1 MLGGETSS
9 AFVLCLPLKIK
20 KTLALLTPTPAAA
33 TDRILLSINPEKGM
47 ANMAKKRIPRCL
59 QLITLLCLI
68 SWCSGCAALHG
79 LRESPK
85 ISVADIQVQQAGLM
99 ENAFL
104 LQLRV
109 MNPND
114 VAIDLKAITCSL
126 TLDGKPFARGVAD
139 SNQRI
144 EAYSSTMVPVSVYS
158 SVVDMAGAL
167 ARLLQA
173 GVRLDDPAQYGL
185 EGTAILSGHG
195 FEVEKDITSKGELS
209 WQRLKESF
217 TGD

>member
-1 MLGGETSS
+1 M
-9 AFVLCLPLKIK
+9 V
-20 KTLALLTPTPAAA
+20 
-33 TDRILLSINPEKGM
+33 
-47 ANMAKKRIPRCL
+47 NMAQKSIVRCL
-59 QLITLLCLI
+59 HLLVLLFLI
-68 SWCSGCAALHG
+68 SGAGGCAALYG

-85 ISVADIQVQQAGLM
+85 ISVADIQVQQAGLL

-114 VAIDLKAITCSL
+114 VAIDLKAITCNL
-126 TLDGKPFARGVAD
+126 TLDGRPFARGVTD

-158 SVVDMAGAL
+158 SAVDMAGAL

-173 GVRLDDPAQYGL
+173 GVRMDDPAKYAL
-185 EGTAILSGHG
+185 EGTVILDVHG
-195 FEVEKDITSKGELS
+195 FEVKKDFTSKGELS
-209 WQRLKESF
+209 WQRLRESF

>member
-1 MLGGETSS
+1 MVNRAERGRQRCVQ
-9 AFVLCLPLKIK
+9 VLV
-20 KTLALLTPTPAAA
+20 LLF
-33 TDRILLSINPEKGM
+33 
-47 ANMAKKRIPRCL
+47 
-59 QLITLLCLI
+59 LI
-68 SWCSGCAALHG
+68 SSLSGCAALSG

-114 VAIDLKAITCSL
+114 VAIDLKAITCNL
-126 TLDGKPFARGVAD
+126 KLDGKPFARGVTD

-144 EAYSSTMVPVSVYS
+144 EAYSSTLVPVSVYS

-173 GVRLDDPAQYGL
+173 GVRLDDSAKYAL
-185 EGTAILSGHG
+185 EGTAILDVHG
-195 FEVEKDITSKGELS
+195 FEVEKDFTSKGELS
-209 WQRLKESF
+209 WQRLKENF
-217 TGD
+217 MED